1 MKTLTTMVMA
11 AALAA
16 AGATAGEGV
25 LTGAERA
32 RARAL
37 PHYATAGFEL
47 EGGAVVYGAVVIAA
61 FDDGTA
67 RVEFRGA
74 GDAAQGAVSGTF
86 DLAEA
91 VASAGTLR
99 AETSLARAAKG
110 RYANHGTVRTPG
122 GDAVAIDESSLRVDE
137 DGLFALEVV
146 GADAGRGP
154 QRLRAFGRVIGT
166 CLSVADDTVKR
177 VADVTKRPD
186 CQRLFGRF

>member
-16 AGATAGEGV
+16 AGATAGQGV

-37 PHYATAGFEL
+37 PHHATAGFEL
-47 EGGAVVYGAVVIAA
+47 EDGSVVYGAVVIAA

-74 GDAAQGAVSGTF
+74 GAAAPGAVSGTF

-99 AETSLARAAKG
+99 AETSLARAADG
-110 RYANHGTVRTPG
+110 RYANHGTLRTPG
-122 GDAVAIDESSLRVDE
+122 GDAVPVAESSLRVDE
-137 DGLFALEVV
+137 DGLFALDVV
-146 GADAGRGP
+146 GVDTGRGP

-166 CLSVADDTVKR
+166 CWAVANDTVKR
-177 VADVTKRPD
+177 VADVSRRPD
-186 CQRLFGRF
+186 CRRLFGRL